1 MVIQKIRLILLYLL
15 QLKKKIPTMAT
26 ETKISM
32 ATETNFSSKV
42 TETKAS
48 CGGDSPIKDEEPLSE
63 EIVNIAKEIIDLF
76 T

>member
-1 MVIQKIRLILLYLL
+1 M
-15 QLKKKIPTMAT
+15 KKKIPTKAT

-63 EIVNIAKEIIDLF
+63 EIVNIAK
-76 T
+76 